1 MASHRAPW
9 GPTEARM
16 MEDIFAPEILRRNV
30 PGIGDV
36 LDGAALIREMHEE
49 IGTLGSLHKK
59 MGFTADR
66 SMQRTSKIDTN
77 IMVMLEELHEASCTC
92 RKGLWGPDG
101 HKAWYYHWLNG
112 PGREFDVRGKIVL

>member
-1 MASHRAPW
+1 MASHKAPW
-9 GPTEARM
+9 GPTEGRM
-16 MEDIFAPEILRRNV
+16 MEEIFAPEILRRNV

-49 IGTLGSLHKK
+49 IGTLGAFKK
-59 MGFTADR
+59 AAGFTNDR
-66 SMQRTSKIDTN
+66 SMQRISKIDTN

-92 RKGLWGPDG
+92 RRGLLGAEG

-112 PGREFDVRGKIVL
+112 PGREFDVRGKIAL

>member
-1 MASHRAPW
+1 MASHKAPW

-16 MEDIFAPEILRRNV
+16 MEEIFAPEILRRNV

-49 IGTLGSLHKK
+49 IGTLGSLQRK

-66 SMQRTSKIDTN
+66 SMQRTAKIDTN

-92 RKGLWGPDG
+92 RRGLWGSEG
-101 HKAWYYHWLNG
+101 HKAWYYAWLNG